1 MSGLGERDRKSRM
14 VPLCRAF
21 TISLL
26 GFLFRIAEGRAFS
39 WRSIVAICVM
49 SSSCEQRRMQTVAAN
64 GPTIVGLLSVN
75 WFDLC
80 GFLTLRKAFISIPPT
95 GLVDSSH

>member
-1 MSGLGERDRKSRM
+1 
-14 VPLCRAF
+14 
-21 TISLL
+21 
-26 GFLFRIAEGRAFS
+26 
-39 WRSIVAICVM
+39 
-49 SSSCEQRRMQTVAAN
+49 VAAN

-75 WFDLC
+75 WFDLG

>member
-14 VPLCRAF
+14 VPLRRAF

-26 GFLFRIAEGRAFS
+26 GFLSRIVEGRAFS

-64 GPTIVGLLSVN
+64 GPTIVSLLFVN
-75 WFDLC
+75 WFGLG
-80 GFLTLRKAFISIPPT
+80 GFLTVRRAFVSIPPT
-95 GLVDSSH
+95 SLVDSSH